1 MVEED
6 LLMGLMDV
14 LGVLLDDAVDEEEK
28 EDADD
33 VDAQG
38 REDQKE
44 FFIHIQY

>member
-28 EDADD
+28 EDAYD

-38 REDQKE
+38 
-44 FFIHIQY
+44 